1 MVMGLHDGTPRGS
14 STFAY
19 ALRDFVNIF
28 GWLGKVRLDVE
39 GVISDPPAQ
48 TPVKRGFTISVL
60 MFNILEQSPKK
71 PPRVPAQ

>member
-14 STFAY
+14 SSGGGTFAY
-19 ALRDFVNIF
+19 ALRGFVNIF

-48 TPVKRGFTISVL
+48 FAVNGGFTFSMMSFSI
-60 MFNILEQSPKK
+60 
-71 PPRVPAQ
+71 